1 MFNIYLAGS
10 YQFDFENIP
19 KSDIGIFSN
28 RLISY
33 EHPARERDLKI
44 IIGSKKELED
54 EYRKTTEE
62 FQFILGI

>member
-33 EHPARERDLKI
+33 EHPARERFKNNHRF
-44 IIGSKKELED
+44 KKGVG
-54 EYRKTTEE
+54 R
-62 FQFILGI
+62 